1 MRVLILGG
9 TGLLG
14 QALVEEWTLDEVA
27 GVGSKEADLRD
38 VEQLRSVFSDWRPD
52 WTVLAA
58 AYTDVDG
65 CEKNPT
71 LARAINTQGAAN
83 TAIAAREFGSRLLMV
98 STDYVFD
105 GRSGRPYEVDDPVCP
120 INVYGQSKADGE
132 DAVRRVLPEALILR
146 TAWLFG
152 THGRCFPKTI
162 LALAEKQKELAVVDD
177 QRGCPTFNRDLARA
191 LIRLV
196 RAAAKG
202 TVHVTNALS
211 CSWFE
216 FALELL
222 RAAGRSDVVVRSI
235 VTEDAKRSARR
246 PRYSVLSHASLKPYG
261 LSMRT
266 WQQATRDYLREDF
279 AQADSTAKG

>member
-14 QALVEEWTLDEVA
+14 RALVEEWSLDEVA
-27 GVGSKEADLRD
+27 GVGSQEADLRD
-38 VEQLRSVFSDWRPD
+38 VGQLRRVFSDKGPD

-65 CEKNPT
+65 CEKNPA

-83 TAIAAREFGSRLLMV
+83 AAAVAREFRSQLLMV

-105 GRSGRPYEVDDPVCP
+105 GRKGRPYEVDDPVCP

-132 DAVRRVLPEALILR
+132 DAVRRVLPDALIVR

-152 THGRCFPKTI
+152 THGKCFPKAI
-162 LALAEKQKELAVVDD
+162 LALAAKQKELAVVDD
-177 QRGCPTFNRDLARA
+177 QHGSPTLNRDLARA
-191 LIRLV
+191 LIGLV
-196 RAAAKG
+196 KADANG
-202 TVHVTNALS
+202 TVHVTNTLS

-222 RAAGRSDVVVRSI
+222 RVAEQTDVLVRPI
-235 VTEDAKRSARR
+235 VTEEAKRPARR

-261 LSMRT
+261 ISMQT
-266 WQQATRDYLREDF
+266 WQQATRDYLREGI
-279 AQADSTAKG
+279 ALANSAANG